1 MLRICAHQP
10 ELWPLPRLLA
20 KWAAVD
26 VLVLLDIVHFNRAS
40 LQHRCRLLHQTKT
53 SSEERWLTIPFQ
65 HVGHP
70 QQIRVV
76 EPANTTWPK
85 YHANQIREWYR
96 EADPKRLRAISDWYK
111 GETPR
116 SPDAIQSIAIHA
128 WHSMT
133 KLAALCDLDLPPV
146 ILASALIPPEGGWG
160 QKSDLVLNICKA
172 MKADRYLAGVRGS
185 QYLDYAAFERAG
197 VSIEVQAFAHPPGM
211 LGRSQAELSALHTY
225 LTEGPDA
232 VRVAVQKRGGT

>member
-1 MLRICAHQP
+1 
-10 ELWPLPRLLA
+10 
-20 KWAAVD
+20 
-26 VLVLLDIVHFNRAS
+26 
-40 LQHRCRLLHQTKT
+40 
-53 SSEERWLTIPFQ
+53 
-65 HVGHP
+65 
-70 QQIRVV
+70 
-76 EPANTTWPK
+76 
-85 YHANQIREWYR
+85 
-96 EADPKRLRAISDWYK
+96 
-111 GETPR
+111 
-116 SPDAIQSIAIHA
+116 
-128 WHSMT
+128 MT